1 MRTKGGASK
10 TCGRLIGVRDKC
22 VKPAGRH
29 GPRCG
34 AKDWRAPPAT
44 EQAGAHS
51 GVENSL
57 AMSSADVFMKASY
70 DT

>member
-1 MRTKGGASK
+1 M
-10 TCGRLIGVRDKC
+10 RDKC